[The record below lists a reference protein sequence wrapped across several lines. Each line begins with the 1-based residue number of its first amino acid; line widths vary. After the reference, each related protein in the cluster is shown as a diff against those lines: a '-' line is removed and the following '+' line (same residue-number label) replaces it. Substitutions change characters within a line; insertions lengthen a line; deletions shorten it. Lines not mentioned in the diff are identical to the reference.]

1 MALNTEQIKE
11 LRAKTGAGVMDA
23 KNALEESNGDVAKAE
38 QWLKKKGL
46 ASAAKESERETKQG
60 LIDAYVHNGR
70 IGALVEVNCETD
82 FVART
87 EDFQNLCHDIALQV
101 ASMNPEN
108 VEELLKQDSIKH
120 SSQTIQ
126 DMVTATIAKLGENI
140 VISRFT
146 RFELG
151 QD

>member
-46 ASAAKESERETKQG
+46 ASAAKKSERETKQG

>member
-38 QWLKKKGL
+38 KWLKKKGL
-46 ASAAKESERETKQG
+46 ASAAKKSERETKQG

>member
-46 ASAAKESERETKQG
+46 ASAAKKSERETKQG

-87 EDFQNLCHDIALQV
+87 EDFQNLCHDIAL
-101 ASMNPEN
+101 
-108 VEELLKQDSIKH
+108 
-120 SSQTIQ
+120 
-126 DMVTATIAKLGENI
+126 
-140 VISRFT
+140 
-146 RFELG
+146 
-151 QD
+151 